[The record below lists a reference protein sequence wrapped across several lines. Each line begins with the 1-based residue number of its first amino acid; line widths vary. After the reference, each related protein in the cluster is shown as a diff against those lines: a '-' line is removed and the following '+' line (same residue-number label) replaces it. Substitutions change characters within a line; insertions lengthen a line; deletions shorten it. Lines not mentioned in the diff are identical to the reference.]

1 MASSLVSPH
10 WEATPPDTRQLLE
23 TIGAFSFRNR
33 FYLGGGTALAL
44 RLGHRVSHD
53 LDFFSD
59 TDRVDG
65 DTRAEILADLRR
77 AFPDLEIATDTI
89 GDLTVSIFGKDV
101 GFYSYRYQMLEPGD
115 DLLGTRVAG
124 LLDIAAMK
132 LDAIAGRGLRRDFYD
147 LYFLAQRFTLESL
160 FERAKQKYPYSGP
173 RDFPMIV
180 MPYLNDFTNAD
191 IDKPVAT
198 LPPVSWE
205 EVRAFFLA
213 EAQRLAKV
221 WFLPTEEE
229 EEEHNDE

>member
-1 MASSLVSPH
+1 MAPSLELPH

-23 TIGAFSFRNR
+23 AIGAFSFCNR

-44 RLGHRVSHD
+44 RLGHRISQD
-53 LDFFSD
+53 FAFFSD
-59 TDRVDG
+59 KDSVDDG
-65 DTRAEILADLRR
+65 TRAGILSGLRQ
-77 AFPDLEIATDTI
+77 AFPDLEVATDTI
-89 GDLTVSIFGKDV
+89 GDLTLSIFSRDV
-101 GFYSYRYQMLEPGD
+101 GFYSYRYKMLESGD
-115 DLLGTRVAG
+115 DLFGVQVAG

-191 IDKPVAT
+191 KDKPVET
-198 LPPVSWE
+198 LTPVKWE

-229 EEEHNDE
+229 EEDDAE